1 MGWRIVVIENRGK
14 LCMKNKQ
21 LVFKTGNK
29 NKSIPIEDIDFI
41 ILDNRQITITHP
53 LMNELAQNC
62 ILLMTTNEKHEISG
76 ILFSYWNQYRKLEV
90 LNKQINMPAPLK
102 KQLWKKII
110 EQKILNQYSVLK
122 KYSINRSELLL
133 EYSKKVK
140 SGDSSNLEAVSSA
153 FYFNALFSTENYKF
167 VRQDFKSSKISTLN
181 AALNYTYS
189 IIRSVIIKY
198 IVGAGFIPYLG
209 IFHKSK
215 TNSFNLA
222 DDLMEAFRPISDYH
236 VYKYKDRLKESAFN
250 RLDKNTRKEMQK
262 IYSYELFIDGKWTRF
277 SAACR
282 IITFSFLKAVNENN
296 YESLLCPLDWRIDI

>member
-1 MGWRIVVIENRGK
+1 MGWRIIIVENSGK
-14 LCMKNKQ
+14 LYLKNKQ
-21 LVFKTGNK
+21 LILKTENE

-53 LMNELAQNC
+53 LMNELVQNC

-76 ILFSYWNQYRKLEV
+76 ILFSYWNQYRKLEI
-90 LNKQINMPAPLK
+90 LNKQIDISVPLK

-110 EQKILNQYSVLK
+110 EQKILNQSLVLK
-122 KYSINRSELLL
+122 KYFINRFEHLV

-140 SGDSSNLEAVSSA
+140 SGDSSNLEAISSA
-153 FYFNALFSTENYKF
+153 FYFNALFSCDNYKF
-167 VRQDFKSSKISTLN
+167 VRQDFKCSKVSTLN

-189 IIRSVIIKY
+189 IIRSIIIKY
-198 IVGAGFIPYLG
+198 IVGTGFIPYLG

-222 DDLMEAFRPISDYH
+222 DDLMESFRPIADFH
-236 VYKYKDRLKESAFN
+236 VYKYKDKLKENNFN
-250 RLDKNTRKEMQK
+250 RLDKNMRQEMQK
-262 IYSYELFIDGKWTRF
+262 IYLYELLIDGKWTRF

-282 IITFSFLKAVNENN
+282 IITFSFLNAINENN
-296 YESLLCPLDWRIDI
+296 CNNLLCPLDWRINI